1 MLEYY
6 LTAKID
12 TVPRS
17 LRRISISPNGR
28 WLALAAADTVIL
40 VDMNKYQVRH
50 RIQCAVEVNDITWT
64 PSGRL
69 LCTRGSEIAAID
81 ISLVG
86 VYILA
91 AS

>member
-6 LTAKID
+6 LAARID

-17 LRRISISPNGR
+17 LRRISISPSGR

-50 RIQCAVEVNDITWT
+50 QIQCAAEVNDLAWT
-64 PSGRL
+64 PSGLL
-69 LCTRGSEIAAID
+69 LCTRGSEIASID

-86 VYILA
+86 PYIPI
-91 AS
+91 SS